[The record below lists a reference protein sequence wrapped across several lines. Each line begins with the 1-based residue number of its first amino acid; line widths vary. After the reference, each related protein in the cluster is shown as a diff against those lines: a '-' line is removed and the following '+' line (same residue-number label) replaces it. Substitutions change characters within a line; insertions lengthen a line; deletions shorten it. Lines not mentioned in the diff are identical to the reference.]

1 MTFHVALNRLWHA
14 TTVLI
19 HQKPNPGN
27 PVNRVNPARICKIC
41 KIIEA
46 GRTTVPGSRMR
57 LRSVGQERQLL
68 IRSGEGKASPRR
80 VGRGPVPRQACR
92 LEQDMSKT

>member
-1 MTFHVALNRLWHA
+1 MS
-14 TTVLI
+14 
-19 HQKPNPGN
+19 
-27 PVNRVNPARICKIC
+27 RIFTIFTIFKMIGVG
-41 KIIEA
+41 A
-46 GRTTVPGSRMR
+46 TTVPGSRMR

-80 VGRGPVPRQACR
+80 VGRGPVPRHASR